1 MKPYIVQNVR
11 MKSAAGYYLGSI
23 QFEGED
29 ACPYDR
35 DSLYYPSEEHL
46 KFDYPNSISEEEA
59 FQRAIYLNKYK
70 KVD

>member
-23 QFEGED
+23 QFYGDD

-35 DSLYYPSEEHL
+35 DSSYYPSEEHV

-59 FQRAIYLNKYK
+59 FNKAIYLKKYRE
-70 KVD
+70 